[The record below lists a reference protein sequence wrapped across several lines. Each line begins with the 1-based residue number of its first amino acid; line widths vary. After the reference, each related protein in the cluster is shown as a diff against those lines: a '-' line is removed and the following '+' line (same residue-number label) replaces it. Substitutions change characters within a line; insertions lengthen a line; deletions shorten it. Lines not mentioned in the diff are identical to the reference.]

1 MIKCLANRAL
11 EFSNG
16 VDKAAT
22 KVGFCELPD
31 WAAKTPY
38 FKAALLDGSIKA
50 FESNSDKA
58 NEDLLK
64 DEEKAAKLKE
74 EIAELEKKKASLE
87 SKNDKAKNTEKVK

>member
-16 VDKAAT
+16 VDKATT

-31 WAAKTPY
+31 WAGKTPY
-38 FKAALLDGSIKA
+38 FRAAILDGSIKA
-50 FESNSDKA
+50 FDSNTDKA

-64 DEEKAAKLKE
+64 DEERAAKLRE
-74 EIAELEKKKASLE
+74 EIAGLEEKKASLE
-87 SKNDKAKNTEKVK
+87 SKNGKAKNTEKVK